1 MVAVMEQDPNPSSA
15 TATATIAGP
24 ATDRAVRRA
33 LAEHGRLTVDA
44 WGVASIADLY
54 VLGLTSH
61 ATVNVM
67 LAVESE
73 LDVEFP
79 DSVLNR
85 STFASVESI
94 TAAAELA
101 AELAS

>member
-1 MVAVMEQDPNPSSA
+1 MEQDPNPSS
-15 TATATIAGP
+15 TTATIADP

-44 WGVASIADLY
+44 WDVASTADLY
-54 VLGLTSH
+54 ALGLTSH

-67 LAVESE
+67 LAVESD

-101 AELAS
+101 S

>member
-15 TATATIAGP
+15 TATIAGP
-24 ATDRAVRRA
+24 ATDQAVRRA

-44 WGVASIADLY
+44 WDVASIADLY

-101 AELAS
+101 S

>member
-1 MVAVMEQDPNPSSA
+1 MVAVMEQVPNSSS
-15 TATATIAGP
+15 TTATIADP
-24 ATDRAVRRA
+24 AIDRAVRRA
-33 LAEHGRLTVDA
+33 LVDHGRLSVDA
-44 WGVASIADLY
+44 WDVASIADLY
-54 VLGLTSH
+54 ALGLTSH

-85 STFASVESI
+85 STFATVESI

-101 AELAS
+101 S

>member
-1 MVAVMEQDPNPSSA
+1 MHHDPNPTATSVAA
-15 TATATIAGP
+15 TAVADHHPTEA
-24 ATDRAVRRA
+24 AVRRA

-44 WGVASIADLY
+44 RAVDTDADLY
-54 VLGLTSH
+54 ALGLTSH

-67 LAVESE
+67 LAVEDE

-85 STFASVESI
+85 STFATVGSI
-94 TAAAELA
+94 VAAAGVA
-101 AELAS
+101 A

>member
-1 MVAVMEQDPNPSSA
+1 MEQDPNPSS
-15 TATATIAGP
+15 TTATIADP

-44 WGVASIADLY
+44 WDVASIADLY

-101 AELAS
+101 S

>member
-1 MVAVMEQDPNPSSA
+1 MEQDPNPSS
-15 TATATIAGP
+15 TTATIADP

-44 WGVASIADLY
+44 WDVASIADLY

-67 LAVESE
+67 LAVESD

-85 STFASVESI
+85 STFATVESI
-94 TAAAELA
+94 VAAAELA

>member
-1 MVAVMEQDPNPSSA
+1 MEQDPNPSSA
-15 TATATIAGP
+15 TATIAGP
-24 ATDRAVRRA
+24 ATDQAVRRA

-44 WGVASIADLY
+44 WDVASIADLY

-101 AELAS
+101 VELTS

>member
-15 TATATIAGP
+15 TATIAGP
-24 ATDRAVRRA
+24 ATDQAVRRA

-44 WGVASIADLY
+44 WDVASIADLY

-101 AELAS
+101 VELAS

>member
-1 MVAVMEQDPNPSSA
+1 MEQDPNPSS
-15 TATATIAGP
+15 TTATIADP

-33 LAEHGRLTVDA
+33 LAEHGRLMVDA
-44 WGVASIADLY
+44 WDVASIADLY
-54 VLGLTSH
+54 ALGLTSH

-67 LAVESE
+67 LAVESD

-94 TAAAELA
+94 VAAAELA

>member
-15 TATATIAGP
+15 TATIAGP
-24 ATDRAVRRA
+24 ATDQAVRRA

-44 WGVASIADLY
+44 WDVASIADLY

>member
-15 TATATIAGP
+15 TATIAGP
-24 ATDRAVRRA
+24 ATDQAVRRA
-33 LAEHGRLTVDA
+33 LAEHGRMTVDA
-44 WGVASIADLY
+44 WDVASTADLY

>member
-1 MVAVMEQDPNPSSA
+1 MVADMDQDPTTSA
-15 TATATIAGP
+15 TPVALADPTTEQ
-24 ATDRAVRRA
+24 AVRRA
-33 LAEHGRLTVDA
+33 LADHGRLTVDA
-44 WGVASIADLY
+44 MDVASIADLY
-54 VLGLTSH
+54 ALGLTSH

-67 LAVESE
+67 LAVENE

-85 STFASVESI
+85 STFATVESI

-101 AELAS
+101 S

>member
-1 MVAVMEQDPNPSSA
+1 MHQDPTTGTTSVALDDP
-15 TATATIAGP
+15 TTEQ
-24 ATDRAVRRA
+24 AVRRA
-33 LAEHGRLTVDA
+33 LADHGRLSVDA
-44 WGVASIADLY
+44 SDVAATADLY
-54 VLGLTSH
+54 ALGLTSH

-67 LAVESE
+67 LAVENE

-85 STFASVESI
+85 STFATIESI

-101 AELAS
+101 S